1 MKILITGN
9 MGYIGPVVAQHLR
22 QTFPHAKIVGVDS
35 GLFAHCL
42 TTNAF
47 PETVIDEQIF
57 ADVRDLTSA
66 IFEGVDAVVH
76 LAAVS
81 NDPMGSR
88 FEQVTEEINQNAT
101 VRVAKLASENNV
113 KRFIFASSCSM
124 YGYAEGGA
132 RTEGDQL
139 NPLTAYARSKVGA
152 ETGLQKISAHS
163 GMVVTALRFATACG
177 FSSRTRL
184 DLVLNDFVASALN
197 TGRISVMSDGTPW
210 RPLIH
215 IEDMARAIEWAIIRS
230 PEHGQFLAVNAGSE
244 VWNYQVHELA
254 AAVQQAMPGVSVD
267 INKNAQPDKRSY
279 RVDFS
284 LYRSLAP
291 DHQPQVMLK
300 EAIENLRDGLTAAS
314 FNSPA
319 DRPASLIRFNVLGNH
334 LEQGRL
340 GPDLRWITAGSPRAQ
355 SEISVAAA

>member
-9 MGYIGPVVAQHLR
+9 MGYIGPVVAKRLR
-22 QTFPHAKIVGVDS
+22 QVFPHARMIGVDS

-42 TTNAF
+42 TGSVL
-47 PETVIDEQIF
+47 PETTMNEQIF
-57 ADVRDLTSA
+57 ADVRDLDSDL
-66 IFEGVDAVVH
+66 FKGVDAVIH

-88 FEQVTEEINQNAT
+88 FEEVTEEINQNAT
-101 VRVAKLASENNV
+101 IHVAQLAADNNV
-113 KRFIFASSCSM
+113 KRFVFASSCSM

-132 RTEGDQL
+132 RTEADAL

-152 ETGLQKISAHS
+152 EIGLQALSDS
-163 GMVVTALRFATACG
+163 SEMVTTALRFATACG

-197 TGRISVMSDGTPW
+197 TGRVSVMSDGTPW

-215 IEDMARAIEWAIIRS
+215 VEDMARAIEWAIVRS
-230 PEHGQFLAVNAGSE
+230 SHYGKFLAVNAGSE

-254 AAVQQAMPGVSVD
+254 AAVQHAMPGVEVQ

-284 LYRSLAP
+284 LYKRLAP
-291 DHQPQVMLK
+291 DHQPRVMLD
-300 EAIENLRDGLTAAS
+300 EAIQNLRDGLTAAS
-314 FNSPA
+314 FNSPV
-319 DRPASLIRFNVLGNH
+319 DRPASLVRFNVLGAH

-340 GPDLRWITAGSPRAQ
+340 TPDLRWTTTSTPNHP
-355 SEISVAAA
+355 EISVAAA

>member
-9 MGYIGPVVAQHLR
+9 MGYVGPVVAKRLR
-22 QTFPHAKIVGVDS
+22 RVFPHARLVGVDS

-42 TTNAF
+42 TDSVF
-47 PETVIDEQIF
+47 PETVLDEQIF
-57 ADVRDLTSA
+57 ADVRDLESDV
-66 IFEGVDAVVH
+66 FKGVDVVIH

-101 VRVAKLASENNV
+101 IRVARLAAENDV

-132 RTEGDQL
+132 RTETDEL

-152 ETGLQKISAHS
+152 EIGLQTVSAH
-163 GMVVTALRFATACG
+163 GNMVITALRFATACG
-177 FSSRTRL
+177 FSGRTRL

-197 TGRISVMSDGTPW
+197 AGRISVLSDGTPW

-215 IEDMARAIEWAIIRS
+215 VEDMARAVEWAIVRS
-230 PEHGQFLAVNAGSE
+230 PDHGRFLAINAGSE
-244 VWNYQVHELA
+244 EWNYQVHELA
-254 AAVQQAMPGVSVD
+254 EAVQQSMPGVDVH

-284 LYRSLAP
+284 LYRDLAP
-291 DHQPQVMLK
+291 DHQPRIMLK

-314 FNSPA
+314 FDSPP
-319 DRPASLIRFNVLGNH
+319 DRPASLVRFNVLGMH

-340 GPDLRWITAGSPRAQ
+340 SPDLRWTTTLTPNKP
-355 SEISVAAA
+355 EISVAAE